1 MIRGSETAIGRR
13 AMWRR
18 CSPPSTT
25 ASSDVRTR
33 SPTRSL
39 CSALAV
45 SRWRVALAIWL
56 KVVLVLYRRPERI
69 QVRGGVDGCDRGDD
83 RGARCGGECR
93 RRGGRGGGLLT
104 GSESMLC
111 WVPQPLTPI
120 TVSEP
125 KQPPL
130 RVREPRPAQ
139 QLGWQHRRQPLAA
152 LRIRTLV
159 LVDQRD

>member
-18 CSPPSTT
+18 CWPPSTT

-56 KVVLVLYRRPERI
+56 KVVCSIADPSAYKSEEEWMAAIEGMIAEP
-69 QVRGGVDGCDRGDD
+69 GVEASADGEEDEEEGF
-83 RGARCGGECR
+83 
-93 RRGGRGGGLLT
+93 
-104 GSESMLC
+104 
-111 WVPQPLTPI
+111 
-120 TVSEP
+120 
-125 KQPPL
+125 
-130 RVREPRPAQ
+130 
-139 QLGWQHRRQPLAA
+139 
-152 LRIRTLV
+152 
-159 LVDQRD
+159 